1 MVKAQ
6 IAEQRRLLDQERIK
20 NQTLRT
26 NVDTK
31 LLAIKNEKDT
41 YEDVVGERMQL
52 IEQALAYQT
61 NQN

>member
-1 MVKAQ
+1 MVRAQ

>member
-20 NQTLRT
+20 NQALRT